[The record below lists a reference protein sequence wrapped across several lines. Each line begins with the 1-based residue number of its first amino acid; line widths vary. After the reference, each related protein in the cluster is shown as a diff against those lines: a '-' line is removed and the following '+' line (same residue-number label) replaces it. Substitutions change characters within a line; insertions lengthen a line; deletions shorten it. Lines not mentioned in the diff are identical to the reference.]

1 MTGNPQLAFGRLRL
15 AAGTGLLLALV
26 LLAGCGPGKGEV
38 SGKVTYKGAPLPGG
52 LLTFR
57 HADSR
62 HNSVAVELAE
72 DGSFKVVLP
81 AGEVTASVDNTGLAP
96 VPELAPPS
104 LTVPLSPEAK
114 KALGSTAQPKASGG
128 ATKRSNRYVEIPARY
143 QDAETSGLTF
153 TVKGGSQTQDFALT
167 E

>member
-1 MTGNPQLAFGRLRL
+1 MIGNRRTPDRLRL
-15 AAGTGLLLALV
+15 VIGSVTMLGLV
-26 LLAGCGPGKGEV
+26 FLAGCGPGQGEV

-52 LLTFR
+52 LVTFR
-57 HADSR
+57 PADPS

-81 AGEVTASVDNTGLAP
+81 AGEVTASVDNLALAP
-96 VPELAPPS
+96 AAELDSGS

-114 KALGSTAQPKASGG
+114 KALGSTAQRKSSG
-128 ATKRSNRYVEIPARY
+128 AAKRSSRYVEIPPRY

-153 TVKGGSQTQDFALT
+153 TVKGGAQTRDLT
-167 E
+167 LTD